1 MVQTPFPPFFK
12 RGNPHLENTHKR
24 EAHKMYMKIRG
35 KLRREVTTQPAI
47 TCSELT
53 VETLEQ
59 GEKYAQS

>member
-1 MVQTPFPPFFK
+1 MVQAPFPPFFK
-12 RGNPHLENTHKR
+12 RRNPHLENTHKR

-35 KLRREVTTQPAI
+35 KLRRDVTTQPAI

-59 GEKYAQS
+59 GVKYAQS